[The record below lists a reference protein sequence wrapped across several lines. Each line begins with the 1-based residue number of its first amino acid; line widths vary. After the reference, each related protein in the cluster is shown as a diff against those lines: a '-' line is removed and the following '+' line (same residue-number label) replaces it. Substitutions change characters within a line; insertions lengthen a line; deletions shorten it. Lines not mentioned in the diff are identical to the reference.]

1 MRHVWITGAGR
12 GIGAAIALAFARE
25 GATLSLSGRN
35 LATLNLQKQILEQ
48 ACPGVKV
55 HVSVMDLV
63 DAASVTAAY
72 QANHHALGP
81 VDVLINNA
89 GQALSQPFAKT
100 DMTLWH
106 QMLNVNLTGTYLCIQ
121 ATLPDL
127 RTPQPQRSG
136 TLVRLVGMTLE
147 ARGVMAPLGACCEVV
162 GQTGH
167 RVEAEVVGFND
178 KVLFLMPFTEPTGV
192 GPGDMVRVLSNS
204 SLVKLGPEL
213 LGRVIDGR
221 CQPLDGKPD
230 PGCKELLSLLG
241 RPINPME
248 RGPINKILDVGV
260 KAINGVLTLGRG
272 QRLGLVAGS
281 GVGKSV
287 LLGMLTRFT
296 KADVVVIG
304 LIGERGREVQA
315 FIQES
320 LGEEGLAKSVVVA
333 APANVSP
340 VLRLKATHLTH
351 VIAEYFRDQG
361 KDVLMLCD
369 SLTRVAHAQR
379 EIGLAIG
386 EPPTAKGYP
395 PSVFAL
401 LPNLIER
408 GGVGRHGHGS
418 ITAIYTVLAEG
429 DDAADPI
436 VDIARA
442 SLDGQVMLSRKLADS
457 AHYPAIDLT
466 GSISRLMQ
474 SLLSNEDLKS
484 ANKLR
489 RLWSIYQQN
498 VDLVQV
504 GAYENGSNPELD
516 EAIRLNDRIVSFLR
530 QDMHISQDY
539 ETTRQQ
545 LRELLSQ

>member
-1 MRHVWITGAGR
+1 MD
-12 GIGAAIALAFARE
+12 FADE
-25 GATLSLSGRN
+25 VEQSLSG
-35 LATLNLQKQILEQ
+35 
-48 ACPGVKV
+48 
-55 HVSVMDLV
+55 
-63 DAASVTAAY
+63 
-72 QANHHALGP
+72 
-81 VDVLINNA
+81 
-89 GQALSQPFAKT
+89 
-100 DMTLWH
+100 
-106 QMLNVNLTGTYLCIQ
+106 
-121 ATLPDL
+121 L

-162 GQTGH
+162 GRHGH

-178 KVLFLMPFTEPTGV
+178 KVLFLMPFTEPAGV
-192 GPGDMVRVLSNS
+192 GPGDLVRVVSNS
-204 SLVKLGPEL
+204 SLVSLGPEL

-221 CQPLDGKPD
+221 CQPLDGKPA
-230 PGCKELLSLLG
+230 PVCKDLLSLLG

-260 KAINGVLTLGRG
+260 KAINGILTLGRG
-272 QRLGLVAGS
+272 QRLGLIAGS

-296 KADVVVIG
+296 KADIVVIG

-320 LGEEGLAKSVVVA
+320 LGEEGLAKSVVIA

-395 PSVFAL
+395 PSVFGL

-474 SLLSNEDLKS
+474 TLLSSEDLKLS
-484 ANKLR
+484 NKLR
-489 RLWSIYQQN
+489 RLWSLYQQN
-498 VDLVQV
+498 VDLIQV

-516 EAIRLNDRIVSFLR
+516 EAIRLNDRIVNFLR

-539 ETTRQQ
+539 EVTRSQ
-545 LRELLSQ
+545 LRDLLNQS

>member
-1 MRHVWITGAGR
+1 MMDF
-12 GIGAAIALAFARE
+12 AADI
-25 GATLSLSGRN
+25 
-35 LATLNLQKQILEQ
+35 
-48 ACPGVKV
+48 
-55 HVSVMDLV
+55 
-63 DAASVTAAY
+63 DA
-72 QANHHALGP
+72 
-81 VDVLINNA
+81 VL
-89 GQALSQPFAKT
+89 P
-100 DMTLWH
+100 H
-106 QMLNVNLTGTYLCIQ
+106 
-121 ATLPDL
+121 L

-162 GQTGH
+162 GRHGH

-178 KVLFLMPFTEPTGV
+178 KILFLMPFTEPAGV
-192 GPGDMVRVLSNS
+192 GPGDMVRVISNS
-204 SLVKLGPEL
+204 SLVSLGPEL

-221 CQPLDGKPD
+221 CQPLDGKP
-230 PGCKELLSLLG
+230 PPECKELLSLLG

-272 QRLGLVAGS
+272 QRLGLIAGS

-395 PSVFAL
+395 PSVFGL

-474 SLLSNEDLKS
+474 SLLTSEDLKS

-504 GAYENGSNPELD
+504 GAYEHGSNPELD
-516 EAIRLNDRIVSFLR
+516 EAIRLNDRIVGFLR

-539 ETTRQQ
+539 DTTRQQ
-545 LRELLSQ
+545 LRELLNQN

>member
-1 MRHVWITGAGR
+1 MMDF
-12 GIGAAIALAFARE
+12 AADI
-25 GATLSLSGRN
+25 
-35 LATLNLQKQILEQ
+35 
-48 ACPGVKV
+48 
-55 HVSVMDLV
+55 
-63 DAASVTAAY
+63 DA
-72 QANHHALGP
+72 
-81 VDVLINNA
+81 VL
-89 GQALSQPFAKT
+89 P
-100 DMTLWH
+100 H
-106 QMLNVNLTGTYLCIQ
+106 
-121 ATLPDL
+121 L

-162 GQTGH
+162 GRHGH

-178 KVLFLMPFTEPTGV
+178 KILFLMPFTEPAGV
-192 GPGDMVRVLSNS
+192 GPGDMVRVISNS
-204 SLVKLGPEL
+204 SLVSLGPEL

-221 CQPLDGKPD
+221 CQPLDGKP
-230 PGCKELLSLLG
+230 PPECKELLSLLG

-272 QRLGLVAGS
+272 QRLGLIAGS

-395 PSVFAL
+395 PSVFGL

-504 GAYENGSNPELD
+504 GAYEHGSNPELD
-516 EAIRLNDRIVSFLR
+516 EAIRLHDRIVAFLR

-539 ETTRQQ
+539 DTTRVQ
-545 LRELLSQ
+545 LRDLLNQT

>member
-1 MRHVWITGAGR
+1 MMDF
-12 GIGAAIALAFARE
+12 AADIE
-25 GATLSLSGRN
+25 
-35 LATLNLQKQILEQ
+35 
-48 ACPGVKV
+48 
-55 HVSVMDLV
+55 
-63 DAASVTAAY
+63 
-72 QANHHALGP
+72 
-81 VDVLINNA
+81 
-89 GQALSQPFAKT
+89 
-100 DMTLWH
+100 
-106 QMLNVNLTGTYLCIQ
+106 

-192 GPGDMVRVLSNS
+192 GPGDMVRVLSHS

-248 RGPINKILDVGV
+248 RGPINQILDVGV

-504 GAYENGSNPELD
+504 GAYESGSNPELD

>member
-1 MRHVWITGAGR
+1 MIDF
-12 GIGAAIALAFARE
+12 AADIE
-25 GATLSLSGRN
+25 
-35 LATLNLQKQILEQ
+35 
-48 ACPGVKV
+48 
-55 HVSVMDLV
+55 
-63 DAASVTAAY
+63 
-72 QANHHALGP
+72 
-81 VDVLINNA
+81 
-89 GQALSQPFAKT
+89 
-100 DMTLWH
+100 
-106 QMLNVNLTGTYLCIQ
+106 

-442 SLDGQVMLSRKLADS
+442 SLDGQVMLSRKLADA

-474 SLLSNEDLKS
+474 SLLSNDDLKS

-516 EAIRLNDRIVSFLR
+516 EAIRLNERIVHFLR

-545 LRELLSQ
+545 LRELLSL